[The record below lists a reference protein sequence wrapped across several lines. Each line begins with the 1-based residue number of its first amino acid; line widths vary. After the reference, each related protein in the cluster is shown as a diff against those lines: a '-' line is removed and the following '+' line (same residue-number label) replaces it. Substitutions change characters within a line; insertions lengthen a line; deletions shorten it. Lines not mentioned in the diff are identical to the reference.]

1 MASYQEQ
8 TSGLPEWY
16 NQGYHQMQNLGM
28 TGLAQPFQ
36 GYSGQLVAGLMPYQ
50 NQAGQ
55 MAQNLPGSY
64 QPYMQQASGLIS
76 GSAQASPT
84 LGANYNAMTGAGQS
98 QFTGAQGAIQGAMG
112 ANLAGAGAPQYG
124 QAQSLYT
131 SGSQFDPNKL
141 AQHFNPY
148 VSNVVQELGRL
159 GGEQFTNVINPA
171 LTSSFQGLGQQ
182 GSSRQ
187 AALLADAAA
196 KSQRE
201 ILGQQGNALNTGYGM
216 AQQDYL
222 NWAQQGSNA
231 AAGLAGLGQQNYNQL
246 LGQANLGLQ
255 GAGQL
260 AGIGGQ
266 MIGRQQGASQLQE
279 QGWQNQLGNQ
289 LSAGTSMGNL
299 GQAVQQSGLA
309 DIGALTAAGK
319 SQQENAQQYLDK
331 QYNEFLRQ
339 QQYPFLQA
347 EAFGKMFPAAPTSS
361 TNWSA
366 SFKKGGLARYAD
378 GGRFPDP
385 MSILDRM
392 RADGLTDEEIARDFD
407 TGGETYRSRLVPAIR
422 RPQDILRAEE
432 DSMIA
437 PSAQSNLMQRAFDE
451 RVKLLERVRNA
462 EYLQPMD
469 EGSTI
474 GNIGEALLRASA
486 EGPAHWGQLLGRA
499 GASYFGKQDAVRN
512 ENKSRELARLALE
525 EKITPDVGRAGGL
538 GSGAMPGYVS
548 VIGQDGKRYMVNRL
562 NPNDRIEIGTG
573 VNQGSL
579 HDAADR
585 YAREQIK
592 DSIFKDDAEREARY
606 NYHKQQYIGSRTG
619 DGSMFPAAPGS
630 TLKPGRAYDQSSY
643 GAPEPEMPVDK
654 AGKVILS
661 PSEEEQQKKIG
672 ASEGA
677 RYDEMQ
683 KVGAASRGQLNTLNY
698 LESNLDDITTGK
710 LTPIKTDVKAWAKA
724 FNIDLGSEDVPPAQ
738 AVQMISG
745 QLALT
750 LRNTSEGNG
759 MPGSLSDND
768 LKFLKAMTP
777 NLGNDPE
784 SNKRIINYSR
794 KISQR
799 NAEVAQKARDYIQNN
814 PRGVLDAGFY
824 RDLEKWTKA
833 NPLFESEQK
842 SSQKEFDEMPDASL
856 YDGKRLKSDD
866 GTIYRSVNGQW
877 VKEGGK

>member
-8 TSGLPEWY
+8 VSGLPEWY

-64 QPYMQQASGLIS
+64 QPHMQQASGLIS

-361 TNWSA
+361 TSWST

-432 DSMIA
+432 DSTIA

-710 LTPIKTDVKAWAKA
+710 LTPLKTDVKAWAKA
-724 FNIDLGSEDVPPAQ
+724 FNIDLGNEDVPPAQ
-738 AVQMISG
+738 AVQAISG

-759 MPGSLSDND
+759 MPGALSDND
-768 LKFLKAMTP
+768 LKFLKSMVP
-777 NLGNDPE
+777 NLGNDHE

-824 RDLEKWTKA
+824 RDFEKWTKA

-856 YDGKRLKSDD
+856 YDGKRLKGDD